1 MSEACVLRNFWHLS
15 AKILYTVEPKTATS
29 PCVYLE
35 VAASPTGEKTSL
47 FRISTLSST
56 TIFAWVCFL
65 PFAGKH
71 RSRTVRNPFY
81 IHLIFLWHSS
91 YHSQAEDKDSG
102 QNSQLIYTLT
112 NASSAFTH
120 FTINTTS
127 GVISLIQ
134 PLDYESVTS
143 IILAITVQDLGL
155 GVQRRST
162 GMLTVK
168 VEVWDAVL

>member
-15 AKILYTVEPKTATS
+15 AKILFTVEPKTATS
-29 PCVYLE
+29 PCVYFE
-35 VAASPTGEKTSL
+35 VATSPTE
-47 FRISTLSST
+47 
-56 TIFAWVCFL
+56 V
-65 PFAGKH
+65 KH
-71 RSRTVRNPFY
+71 HFSVNPFWVLLPSFLGFVFY
-81 IHLIFLWHSS
+81 LLLENIGPGPCVTPFTFIWYFLWHSS

-168 VEVWDAVL
+168 VEVWDAL